1 MNDKMIFKIN
11 ATWFKFLSYYTE
23 QKYKHNTF
31 RKPVS
36 IWCDHHLPSP
46 PHRVDQVVYCGLWNV
61 GPLLFNGC
69 AKLLDIGRN
78 WNTLSYTPIQSIP
91 NMLNGWHVRWVCWP
105 CKNWDVFSFQELC
118 TDPCNMGPCI
128 IMLQH
133 EVMVVD
139 EWHNNGPQDLV
150 TVSLC
155 IQNAIN
161 KMHLCSLSITY
172 ACPYH
177 NPTATMGHSIHNADI
192 SKPLTHTTPYT
203 LSAICPVQWKPGFI
217 REENTSPKCQTPS
230 NVNICP
236 LKSVTTTNCSQVE
249 TPMRT
254 TSMQMSFPETVSD
267 SLCRN
272 SLVTQTD
279 CCSSCPG
286 GWTQTILEVKMLDV
300 EVLGWCGYT
309 WSAVVRPVGCTTKFS
324 EMPLETAYGREMNIQ
339 STGNSSGGH
348 SCSQH
353 ANCTLPA
360 TSVALCCVIKPHI
373 LEWPFIVASLR
384 HTCAIIMLS
393 NQHLDMPHLWGGW
406 IISAKEKCSLTQ
418 I

>member
-1 MNDKMIFKIN
+1 MGGGSENQLVSGVTTICLM
-11 ATWFKFLSYYTE
+11 
-23 QKYKHNTF
+23 QCNT
-31 RKPVS
+31 S
-36 IWCDHHLPSP
+36 PS
-46 PHRVDQVVYCGLWNV
+46 HRVDQVVDCGLWNV

-150 TVSLC
+150 TV
-155 IQNAIN
+155 
-161 KMHLCSLSITY
+161 
-172 ACPYH
+172 
-177 NPTATMGHSIHNADI
+177 
-192 SKPLTHTTPYT
+192 
-203 LSAICPVQWKPGFI
+203 
-217 REENTSPKCQTPS
+217 
-230 NVNICP
+230 
-236 LKSVTTTNCSQVE
+236 
-249 TPMRT
+249 
-254 TSMQMSFPETVSD
+254 
-267 SLCRN
+267 
-272 SLVTQTD
+272 
-279 CCSSCPG
+279 
-286 GWTQTILEVKMLDV
+286 
-300 EVLGWCGYT
+300 
-309 WSAVVRPVGCTTKFS
+309 RPVGCTAKFS
-324 EMPLETAYGREMNIQ
+324 ETPLETAYGREMNIQ
-339 STGNSSGGH
+339 FTGNSSGGH

-353 ANCTLPA
+353 ANCNAPSKLA
-360 TSVALCCVIKPHI
+360 TSVALCCVIKLHI

-384 HTCAIIMLS
+384 RTCAIIMLS

-406 IISAKEKCSLTQ
+406 IISAKEQCSLTQ

>member
-1 MNDKMIFKIN
+1 M
-11 ATWFKFLSYYTE
+11 LS
-23 QKYKHNTF
+23 
-31 RKPVS
+31 
-36 IWCDHHLPSP
+36 
-46 PHRVDQVVYCGLWNV
+46 
-61 GPLLFNGC
+61 
-69 AKLLDIGRN
+69 
-78 WNTLSYTPIQSIP
+78 
-91 NMLNGWHVRWVCWP
+91 GWHVRWVCWP

-118 TDPCNMGPCI
+118 TNPCNMGLCI

-139 EWHNNGPQDLV
+139 YWHNNGPQDLV

-177 NPTATMGHSIHNADI
+177 NPTATMGHSIHNVDI

-230 NVNICP
+230 NVSICP

-272 SLVTQTD
+272 SLVMQTD

-286 GWTQTILEVKMLDV
+286 GWSQTILEVKMRDM

-309 WSAVVRPVGCTTKFS
+309 WSAVVRPVGCTAKFS
-324 EMPLETAYGREMNIQ
+324 ETPLETAYGREMNIQ
-339 STGNSSGGH
+339 FMGNSSGGH

-353 ANCTLPA
+353 ANCMLPQN
-360 TSVALCCVIKPHI
+360 
-373 LEWPFIVASLR
+373 LR
-384 HTCAIIMLS
+384 HLWHCAV
-393 NQHLDMPHLWGGW
+393 W
-406 IISAKEKCSLTQ
+406 
-418 I
+418 

>member
-1 MNDKMIFKIN
+1 MSVWGK
-11 ATWFKFLSYYTE
+11 LSQWLWGKSSHVTTCPSTNKHIE
-23 QKYKHNTF
+23 HAQKKLWYCNLF
-31 RKPVS
+31 VIAS
-36 IWCDHHLPSP
+36 PS
-46 PHRVDQVVYCGLWNV
+46 HRVDQVVDCGLWNV
-61 GPLLFNGC
+61 GPLFFNGC

-91 NMLNGWHVRWVCWP
+91 NMLNGWHVRRVCWP

-177 NPTATMGHSIHNADI
+177 NPTATMGHSIHNVDI

-217 REENTSPKCQTPS
+217 HEENTSPKCQTPS
-230 NVNICP
+230 NVSICP
-236 LKSVTTTNCSQVE
+236 LKSVTT
-249 TPMRT
+249 
-254 TSMQMSFPETVSD
+254 
-267 SLCRN
+267 
-272 SLVTQTD
+272 
-279 CCSSCPG
+279 
-286 GWTQTILEVKMLDV
+286 
-300 EVLGWCGYT
+300 
-309 WSAVVRPVGCTTKFS
+309 
-324 EMPLETAYGREMNIQ
+324 MN
-339 STGNSSGGH
+339 
-348 SCSQH
+348 CSQH
-353 ANCTLPA
+353 ANELPWDGFWQFVQKFFGYA
-360 TSVALCCVIKPHI
+360 NRLLQVAG
-373 LEWPFIVASLR
+373 LR
-384 HTCAIIMLS
+384 RSWRWRCWMWRSWAGVVTRGLR
-393 NQHLDMPHLWGGW
+393 LWGW
-406 IISAKEKCSLTQ
+406 LDVLPNSLKCLWRRLMVEKWTFNSWATALVDIPAVSMPIARSLKTCDICDIVLCDKTAHFRVAFYCGQ
-418 I
+418 PKAHLCNNHAV

>member
-1 MNDKMIFKIN
+1 MQFYCTGGSENQ
-11 ATWFKFLSYYTE
+11 S
-23 QKYKHNTF
+23 
-31 RKPVS
+31 VS
-36 IWCDHHLPSP
+36 IVTTICLTQCNTSPS
-46 PHRVDQVVYCGLWNV
+46 HRVDQVVDCGLWNV

-69 AKLLDIGRN
+69 AKLLDIGRS
-78 WNTLSYTPIQSIP
+78 WNTLSYMPIQSIP

-172 ACPYH
+172 AWPYH
-177 NPTATMGHSIHNADI
+177 NPTATMGHSIHNVDF

-230 NVNICP
+230 NVSICP

-254 TSMQMSFPETVSD
+254 TSMQMSFPETFLTVCAEILW
-267 SLCRN
+267 LCKPIVAAAVRVAGLRRSWRWRCWMWRSWAGVVTRGLRLWGRLDVLPN
-272 SLVTQTD
+272 SL
-279 CCSSCPG
+279 
-286 GWTQTILEVKMLDV
+286 K
-300 EVLGWCGYT
+300 
-309 WSAVVRPVGCTTKFS
+309 R
-324 EMPLETAYGREMNIQ
+324 LETAYCREMNIQ
-339 STGNSSGGH
+339 FTGNSSGGH

-353 ANCTLPA
+353 ANCTLGMA
-360 TSVALCCVIKPHI
+360 DAKLT
-373 LEWPFIVASLR
+373 FR
-384 HTCAIIMLS
+384 HGVEIPKRRCFETPVS
-393 NQHLDMPHLWGGW
+393 HD
-406 IISAKEKCSLTQ
+406 
-418 I
+418 